1 MSAGKLVVLLF
12 LVDDEFTQS
21 NRVHLTVGLSQN
33 GCIQRVQHAINIRS
47 RNSETAAWRTRR
59 RSRDT
64 VAGKPSWAPMVK
76 SHSIGDRWPQQMV
89 KIRPDRA
96 CWWLLRSIFRLPG
109 LSFQTFQKQK
119 GTQKNMSNK
128 SKSRPTNQAN
138 IKKNSKTLPNI
149 AETSPKHHQSITKN
163 TWSKKSR
170 INQGLPKRISK
181 ESATAVRNRHPSTL
195 RRPPGWPKI
204 VWGCESRCVHLLATC
219 FCREKWGKN
228 LVKSFS

>member
-1 MSAGKLVVLLF
+1 MS
-12 LVDDEFTQS
+12 S
-21 NRVHLTVGLSQN
+21 PNR
-33 GCIQRVQHAINIRS
+33 IRS
-47 RNSETAAWRTRR
+47 IWLSDWAKTAASNGSSMQHPKQKLRNRCAKRTRR

-96 CWWLLRSIFRLPG
+96 CWWLLRSIYINLQVYQVYPSKLFRNR
-109 LSFQTFQKQK
+109 K
-119 GTQKNMSNK
+119 GPQKNMPNK

-138 IKKNSKTLPNI
+138 IPKKTAKPCQ
-149 AETSPKHHQSITKN
+149 TSPKHHQNITKN

-170 INQGLPKRISK
+170 TNQGLPKRISK

>member
-33 GCIQRVQHAINIRS
+33 GCIHRVQHAINIRS

-64 VAGKPSWAPMVK
+64 VAGKSSWAPMVK

-96 CWWLLRSIFRLPG
+96 LLVVTKINLQVTRFILPNF
-109 LSFQTFQKQK
+109 SETERDPKKHVKQIQKS
-119 GTQKNMSNK
+119 SNK
-128 SKSRPTNQAN
+128 SSKHQ
-138 IKKNSKTLPNI
+138 KKTAKPCQ
-149 AETSPKHHQSITKN
+149 TSPKHHQSITKN